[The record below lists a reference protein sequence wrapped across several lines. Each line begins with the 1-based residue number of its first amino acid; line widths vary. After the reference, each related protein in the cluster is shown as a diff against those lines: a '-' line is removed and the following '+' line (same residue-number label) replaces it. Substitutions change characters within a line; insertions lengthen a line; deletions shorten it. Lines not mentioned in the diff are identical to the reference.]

1 MAVLRCL
8 AAGGSL
14 AEPGTKSSL
23 GLADAAL
30 FEATLRLEAV
40 AASNS
45 CVGNT
50 QCPFAVQCP
59 HASSESSSSLE
70 STDTISRS
78 SAIVLLAEPGGVL
91 GGG

>member
-8 AAGGSL
+8 GL
-14 AEPGTKSSL
+14 AE
-23 GLADAAL
+23 AAL

-50 QCPFAVQCP
+50 RRPFAVQCP

>member
-45 CVGNT
+45 CVGDMRR
-50 QCPFAVQCP
+50 PFAVQCP
-59 HASSESSSSLE
+59 HELSESSSSLE

-78 SAIVLLAEPGGVL
+78 SAIVSLAEPGGVP